1 MTLRKVNWSHQG
13 IGTVE
18 WIRYAL
24 LLRVYLAETEAVC
37 IGLTGHGY
45 GGLVRWPLWIESWR
59 FTATICFSKVLNAG
73 LQCLEELL
81 DCIRYFCPKGWG
93 VWFCGWV
100 TDCVLTYQDG
110 RTLQTPSSPLYRGQ
124 LSGAFMATLL
134 PFASGCLSPR
144 SPTYS
149 QEKRD
154 GQDAETPRR
163 GTQRLRASRWCCPR
177 VFIQGLS
184 RGVLRRLW
192 WAKTC
197 TESEIQTH
205 INPSRS
211 TRAHKLGSP
220 LDPRTW

>member
-13 IGTVE
+13 IVTVE

-24 LLRVYLAETEAVC
+24 LLRAHLAETEVACVAV
-37 IGLTGHGY
+37 TGHGY
-45 GGLVRWPLWIESWR
+45 GGLVRWPLWVESWR
-59 FTATICFSKVLNAG
+59 FTAMIYFSKFLNAG
-73 LQCLEELL
+73 LQCSEKLL
-81 DCIRYFCPKGWG
+81 DRIPYFCSKGWG
-93 VWFCGWV
+93 VWFCRWV
-100 TDCVLTYQDG
+100 TECVLTYQDG
-110 RTLQTPSSPLYRGQ
+110 KTRHTPGSPLYRGH
-124 LSGAFMATLL
+124 LSVAFMTMLL

-149 QEKRD
+149 QGKRD

-163 GTQRLRASRWCCPR
+163 GIKWFRASKWCCPR
-177 VFIQGLS
+177 VFIKGTS
-184 RGVLRRLW
+184 RGVLRCLW

-211 TRAHKLGSP
+211 TSAHKLGSP
-220 LDPRTW
+220 LDLKTW